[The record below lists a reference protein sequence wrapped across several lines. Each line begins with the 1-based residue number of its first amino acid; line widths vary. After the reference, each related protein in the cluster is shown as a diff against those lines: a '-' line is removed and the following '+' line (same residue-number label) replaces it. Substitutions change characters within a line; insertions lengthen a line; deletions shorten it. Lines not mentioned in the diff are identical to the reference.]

1 MQTIKAQAQAHN
13 IKYNTVMSRLGR
25 GLSLQEAL
33 TKPVQHHD
41 MTIRC
46 RVELMGLNPHTIAA
60 RLHKGMSM
68 DDAFKPSRPYRPMD
82 LELVKKLAADGH
94 RSTGIAHILERD
106 HGFIC
111 TYLKKH
117 KIEYKRG

>member
-1 MQTIKAQAQAHN
+1 
-13 IKYNTVMSRLGR
+13 
-25 GLSLQEAL
+25 
-33 TKPVQHHD
+33 
-41 MTIRC
+41 
-46 RVELMGLNPHTIAA
+46 MGLNPHTIAT
-60 RLHKGMSM
+60 RLHKGMSR
-68 DDAFKPSRPYRPMD
+68 DDAFKPSRPYRRMD

-94 RSTGIAHILERD
+94 RSIGIAHILDRD